1 MFATLDSKIWMTV
14 TGLFFDFAFVEG
26 DVKELRSRLERLR
39 EDDVRTGNFNLR
51 CYQVV
56 KPLS

>member
-39 EDDVRTGNFNLR
+39 EDDVKDREF
-51 CYQVV
+51 
-56 KPLS
+56 